1 MSNQTNHYDLLVQ
14 HFCQNPEIDRYA
26 ANLTS
31 SFTDQSN
38 EVSMVAA
45 SVIMFLLAGVFFNLN
60 LFSRFSDVSA
70 ILDPRI
76 RILISSALSLFLPVM
91 SYLFSE
97 AKNVKAGAGRA
108 AVGQKSDLSLR
119 AGVILVWMLLVEL
132 LRKKVDEIHMRGY
145 SSTIQRAGRVIWL
158 GSLVFFSF
166 QSAGRKAVFGI
177 LWILCAAKVVQR
189 IAFTEV
195 GKRSYAHGKNA
206 RLITSYMSR
215 RARRR
220 REQQQQHVIV
230 EHAGGSGNDPGGV
243 GVGVGDDLLRTSD
256 FIVMGEQ
263 ELILEAT
270 ADGYKLKDM
279 APGTVVTVGKIWRH
293 LSIDIDPDQRLKRLC
308 LSFALFKLLRR
319 RFDHLPVTKE
329 ETQDCRDLIF
339 NGVYN
344 GKEEMVDAVFQV
356 MNMEVN
362 FLSEYYHSVIPVV
375 FASPFFFLANYLL
388 LPVVVLGLCL
398 MTVVLCGNGNA
409 RYAFRSIGKD
419 NFAISSGLVSTTACL
434 LLKSFRSP
442 DAFFTTID
450 FFVTFLLFIIFLYEE
465 IWEFVVFLLSN
476 WFMVSLLC
484 NYVGRPNWLSS
495 PTFSGIVRRILW
507 VRSKMSKPALSFKQF
522 SVLNTRWPLGIGM
535 PSMLSYL
542 LRTAPVPNKAK
553 HSIMECIVK
562 HSLDGAPP
570 LSNGQS
576 VLEREEEERPLLLPE
591 QKQRLAELRRACD
604 SESVAEVILTW
615 HVATSLL
622 EEACPPRSGS
632 KDDSR
637 VATRLSRYC
646 AYLVAFHHELLPDNP
661 DKTEKVF
668 EAMKAEL
675 KRKLSCGAYYF
686 FRWRARLQVIAGTG
700 MASAHWKD
708 SKEVVHNGA
717 KVADLLREYCDSDPE
732 RTWKLLADFWTELIV
747 YMAPSNEVERVMG
760 HEKVLVE
767 GGEFITALWTLTTH
781 TGITRPSTAS
791 E

>member
-1 MSNQTNHYDLLVQ
+1 
-14 HFCQNPEIDRYA
+14 
-26 ANLTS
+26 
-31 SFTDQSN
+31 
-38 EVSMVAA
+38 MVAA
-45 SVIMFLLAGVFFNLN
+45 SVIMLLLVGVFFNLN

-70 ILDPRI
+70 ILDPKV

-97 AKNVKAGAGRA
+97 AKNNVKK
-108 AVGQKSDLSLR
+108 KSDDDLSLG

-215 RARRR
+215 RRARRR
-220 REQQQQHVIV
+220 EAQEEKQEHVV
-230 EHAGGSGNDPGGV
+230 V
-243 GVGVGDDLLRTSD
+243 GVRDVVVTGVGDDLLRASD

-263 ELILEAT
+263 DLILEAT
-270 ADGYKLKDM
+270 ADGYKLMDV
-279 APGTVVTVGKIWRH
+279 AAAARAVTVGKIWRV
-293 LSIDIDPDQRLKRLC
+293 LSSSGDIDPDQRLRRLC

-319 RFDHLPVTKE
+319 RFDHLPVTEE

-344 GKEEMVDAVFQV
+344 GKEENVDAVFQMV
-356 MNMEVN
+356 TTEVN

-398 MTVVLCGNGNA
+398 MTVVLCGNGSA
-409 RYAFRSIGKD
+409 RYAFRSIGQD
-419 NFAISSGLVSTTACL
+419 NFAISAGLLSTTACL
-434 LLKSFRSP
+434 LLKSSTSP

-484 NYVGRPNWLSS
+484 SYVGRPQWLSS
-495 PTFSGIVRRILW
+495 PTFGGIVRRILW
-507 VRSKMSKPALSFKQF
+507 VRSKMSQPDLSFKQF
-522 SVLNTRWPLGIGM
+522 SALNTRWPLAVGM
-535 PSMLSYL
+535 PSILSNL

-553 HSIMECIVK
+553 HSIMECLVK
-562 HSLDGAPP
+562 HSRGLGGARPPPP
-570 LSNGQS
+570 LSNGQA
-576 VLEREEEERPLLLPE
+576 VLVERQERRRPE
-591 QKQRLAELRRACD
+591 LLAELRPACD
-604 SESVAEVILTW
+604 SDSVAEVILTW
-615 HVATSLL
+615 HIATSLL
-622 EEACPPRSGS
+622 EDKEG
-632 KDDSR
+632 KDDDGR
-637 VATRLSRYC
+637 VVATRLSRYC
-646 AYLVAFHHELLPDNP
+646 AYLVAFHQELLPDNP

-668 EAMKAEL
+668 EGMKAEL
-675 KRKLSCGAYYF
+675 KAKLNCGGYYLS
-686 FRWRARLQVIAGTG
+686 RWRARLQVIAGGTAG
-700 MASAHWKD
+700 SMASAQWKD
-708 SKEVVHNGA
+708 KQVVHNGA
-717 KVADLLREYCDSDPE
+717 KLAHLLREYCDCDDSHPE
-732 RTWKLLADFWTELIV
+732 RTCCWKLLADFWTELIV
-747 YMAPSNEVERVMG
+747 YIAPSNDVERVMG
-760 HEKVLVE
+760 HEKVLVDP
-767 GGEFITALWTLTTH
+767 GEFITALWTLTTH

-791 E
+791 ASI